1 MCPQFGSSSRLPR
14 ANCTNELAAHV
25 IHTFVQPALIKEL
38 SNSQLEWLT
47 CLKLAAMNS
56 GLLLPKLRLPYSAA
70 HDKANSE
77 THKGMKTPVMLHRM
91 SCCCKTSSLVFA
103 LTTGD
108 CQQEGEV
115 RIFQPKRWHSFDLG
129 KSDSCSWT
137 SVSKP
142 STSV

>member
-1 MCPQFGSSSRLPR
+1 MSSIWQQQPFTPCKLCERVGSS
-14 ANCTNELAAHV
+14 CTTHICSACSH
-25 IHTFVQPALIKEL
+25 QGL
-38 SNSQLEWLT
+38 SNSQLGWLT

-142 STSV
+142 GTSV